1 MSNSAAVDYRN
12 TLFEFKDLTKIYGE
26 PTYEGLKILVNEL
39 KSNAQAVNCP
49 MGGGLHGYLGLV
61 LSPRQYA
68 TVSNV
73 PFIRPVP
80 PGPLVIPPVT
90 LPNVAIA
97 LQAQHAEQ
105 MRLFQECNGVE
116 KALKQQLVE
125 AIDGSFLIALRNRS
139 TNAISAPL
147 YDVLT
152 FLFVSYG
159 KVTSTMLDE
168 AEMKVKQMTYDPKQ
182 PVDIVYNAVE
192 DLHDLSHSADSIYT
206 QQQLMNMAYNIFLKT
221 GIFKSA
227 IREWNKKSS
236 AQKTWVS
243 LKVHFRQ
250 AQQELKETNGLT
262 TQQTAFDHANLVQ
275 QVVEG
280 VQAALRPTDEEN
292 ELADEYME
300 NVANMTTNQQE
311 LIPTLLQQMQQ
322 MQAIISTMQEK
333 MEKQQ
338 APARKDRRMTQRRNT
353 SQYCWSHGACS
364 HDSKDCRQKK
374 DGHQD
379 DATFEN
385 KKGGSTYYCK

>member
-1 MSNSAAVDYRN
+1 MSNSAATDYRN
-12 TLFEFKDLTKIYGE
+12 TLFEFKDLTKIHGE
-26 PTYEGLKILVNEL
+26 PTYEGLKILVNEI

-73 PFIRPVP
+73 PFERPMA

-97 LQAQHAEQ
+97 LQSQHTEH

-125 AIDGSFLIALRNRS
+125 AIDGNFLIALRNRS

-147 YDVLT
+147 HDVIT

-159 KVTSTMLDE
+159 KVTSTMLDD
-168 AEMKVKQMTYDPKQ
+168 AESKVKQMTYDPRQ
-182 PVDIVYNAVE
+182 PVDIVYNEIE
-192 DLHDLSHSADSIYT
+192 DLHDFSHAANAIYT

-221 GIFKSA
+221 GVFKSA
-227 IREWNKKSS
+227 IREWKRKPM

-243 LKVHFRQ
+243 LKTHFRQ

-262 TQQTAFDHANLVQ
+262 VDQTSFDHANLVQ

-280 VQAALRPTDEEN
+280 VQAALRPTEEEN

-311 LIPTLLQQMQQ
+311 LLPTLIQQMQQ
-322 MQAIISTMQEK
+322 MQSIITTMQEQLN
-333 MEKQQ
+333 KQPTQ
-338 APARKDRRMTQRRNT
+338 PRNDRRMTQRKNT
-353 SQYCWSHGACS
+353 SKYCWSHGACS
-364 HDSKDCRQKK
+364 HESKNCNQKK

-379 DATFEN
+379 DATFTN